1 MFNAVHEALSHKG
14 RFALEY
20 VHISTPDCPVHTHK
34 IVVGVAAVENG
45 VVVHKMVPSK
55 DMDFWMKR
63 GTTSRVHMTF
73 PSTLPIEHLDEW
85 KRQCGEHHVGF
96 EVSACAFST
105 QEQQQCQTIVE
116 RCIKTSVSAARKRF
130 AA

>member
-73 PSTLPIEHLDEW
+73 PSTLSVDHLDEW
-85 KRQCGEHHVGF
+85 KRQCEEHQVRF
-96 EVSACAFST
+96 CVNACEFSES
-105 QEQQQCQTIVE
+105 EQRCQQAIVE
-116 RCIKTSVSAARKRF
+116 RSQVVLPRKRF